1 MVFVKKHVIDFRHQP
16 TVQQTCIG
24 LADDFY
30 KTIVR
35 EDGSLNYNYAGRN
48 DFSEERQN
56 YAESISPFHTAVN
69 ENHGF
74 LHRLKPRPNHRDK
87 LISREQDFMD
97 PRVAIVR
104 TREEYQHSCFT
115 WDLFACRD
123 EASGLRADIILWELH
138 AKKGF
143 GYASSRIEIELH
155 GDRSSAPCVLE
166 SAGTTDFYT
175 CEGLR
180 LPGLNQFQFLH
191 EGETWKGVFAVVL
204 EGKIEPVM
212 LTHNWGCYAREECKQ
227 YWLRLRPFKRRF
239 NIPDIQIQEMIES
252 CARNILQAREIH
264 DNNTVFQVGPTIYR
278 GLWTIDGHF
287 LLQAA
292 HIMGRQKEAFEQGL
306 TAILRRIQPNGSV
319 EIIPQHLKETGI
331 AMATIV
337 RQCELM
343 GDNERLIE
351 LWPTILRALDYL
363 RLLREQAQS
372 LGSSYPG
379 IFPPAIIDGGIEG
392 PHPDYTTPSWA
403 LIGLKYARNAGKR
416 LNLPRTEDI
425 AAFHDEIYQAFLSC
439 AERDIAKT
447 AAGIPYIPMIMEHR
461 DYNHPQSATWA
472 FAHAIYPGE
481 IFTPDHDYVK
491 NLLAL
496 LDSVDDEQGIPKE
509 TGWIHDQGIWG
520 YSSMFYAQ
528 VWLYAGRGDKAID
541 YLYAFANH
549 AAPSRVWREEQSLT
563 ASHSAEYCGDMPH
576 NWGSAEFIRLVRN
589 AIIMERQGN
598 IELLVGLPAEWLPEE
613 GKELCIEDSPTRYG
627 LVTLQLRV
635 VDGGYELE
643 YRRRPGVIEPSA
655 VILHWKNKTRSLPAD
670 SGVAAVLRESLA

>member
-1 MVFVKKHVIDFRHQP
+1 MSITDKRKITFEHAPPI
-16 TVQQTCIG
+16 QQMTTC
-24 LADDFY
+24 LPDDPH

-35 EDGSLNYNYAGRN
+35 EDGSVNYYWRDSVSFDKRKFFWQNRKQQSEFVDPANY
-48 DFSEERQN
+48 F
-56 YAESISPFHTAVN
+56 AV
-69 ENHGF
+69 
-74 LHRLKPRPNHRDK
+74 RLIPRFTHRDI
-87 LISREQDFMD
+87 LIRSTQQIRAPQI
-97 PRVAIVR
+97 PIVR
-104 TREEYQHSCFT
+104 QLEQYEHTKFEWTIFSIQHNQC
-115 WDLFACRD
+115 
-123 EASGLRADIILWELH
+123 RADIILWTLTADKDFGHAPSRTELSS
-138 AKKGF
+138 F
-143 GYASSRIEIELH
+143 GSESDIPTII
-155 GDRSSAPCVLE
+155 E
-166 SAGTTDFYT
+166 SAGTTAYWT
-175 CEGLR
+175 AEGLQ
-180 LPGLNQFQFLH
+180 LPGLTHYDFLH
-191 EGETWKGVFAVVL
+191 AEESKKGVFAIILKGSLPPDTVTVEWAEAEL
-204 EGKIEPVM
+204 AKM
-212 LTHNWGCYAREECKQ
+212 HT
-227 YWLRLRPFKRRF
+227 YWLNLRPFKRRF
-239 NIPDIQIQEMIES
+239 TIPDTSIQEMLES
-252 CARNILQAREIH
+252 SARNILQARETENGISEYK
-264 DNNTVFQVGPTIYR
+264 VGPTMYR
-278 GLWTIDGHF
+278 NLYMIDGHF

-292 HIMGRQKEAFEQGL
+292 HIMGRQEEAFEQGL

-363 RLLREQAQS
+363 CLLREQAQS

-379 IFPPAIIDGGIEG
+379 IFPPAYLDGGISG

-481 IFTPDHDYVK
+481 IFTPDHEYVK

-643 YRRRPGVIEPSA
+643 YRRHPGVIEPSA